1 MNILILSIFSE
12 SKRNNE
18 FLKIHRE
25 NLYKNECIDFYFIT
39 YNENLTEEIML
50 VDDILFIRGKEDLL
64 NILDKTIKAMRYFT
78 NIKQYDFI
86 VRTNISTVL
95 NYKLLN
101 NYLNGIPKT
110 NIYAGGLLFNL
121 EWLDEPFGITEET
134 TKKYKLNSLRFF
146 QGTCII
152 LSCDV
157 AKFMLDNS
165 EKFIREIIDD
175 VSIGLF
181 IKRYTHF
188 YYNCLLD
195 TNRVK
200 YLVMPRDKHISD
212 NIVAF
217 RIKSFNDEEDIQL
230 MNETYEKIIMVNQ
243 R

>member
-134 TKKYKLNSLRFF
+134 TKKYK
-146 QGTCII
+146 
-152 LSCDV
+152 
-157 AKFMLDNS
+157 K
-165 EKFIREIIDD
+165 
-175 VSIGLF
+175 
-181 IKRYTHF
+181 
-188 YYNCLLD
+188 
-195 TNRVK
+195 K
-200 YLVMPRDKHISD
+200 YLKKK
-212 NIVAF
+212 F
-217 RIKSFNDEEDIQL
+217 F
-230 MNETYEKIIMVNQ
+230 Y
-243 R
+243 